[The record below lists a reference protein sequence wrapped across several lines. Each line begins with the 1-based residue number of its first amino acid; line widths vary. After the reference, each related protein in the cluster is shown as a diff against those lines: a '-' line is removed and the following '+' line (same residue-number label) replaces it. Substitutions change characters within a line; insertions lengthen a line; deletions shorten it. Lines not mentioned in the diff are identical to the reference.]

1 MIEEGEQSERE
12 DACKETYRVEATRE
26 FRAYII
32 ELAGG
37 IADTGLIE
45 EAFKEMLFVYKS
57 HFLNGL
63 STQVIMSHIYNGYEN
78 DPLLP
83 LERKDIYKLFELHFN
98 SIGFMPE
105 IWLNGTRVSWSNIQL

>member
-1 MIEEGEQSERE
+1 MNEEAEQSERE
-12 DACKETYRVEATRE
+12 AACKETYRVEAGRQ

-45 EAFKEMLFVYKS
+45 AAFEEMLFVYKA

-63 STQVIMSHIYNGYEN
+63 STQVIMNHIYNGYEN
-78 DPLLP
+78 DALLP
-83 LERKDIYKLFELHFN
+83 LERKDIHKLFELYFN

-105 IWLNGTRVSWSNIQL
+105 IWLNGQRVSWSNIQL